1 MVNYIITDMFFVIER
16 SYHRDHHRH
25 HDHHDHHDQHNHV
38 DDHHDIEQRGAHSTV
53 HWSFSL

>member
-16 SYHRDHHRH
+16 SYHRDHHR
-25 HDHHDHHDQHNHV
+25 HHDHHDQHNHV